1 MMDSKPKSKEQTGM
15 MAVRRRKYLSN
26 GGEEMEKY
34 KNMSE
39 ENE

>member
-1 MMDSKPKSKEQTGM
+1 MDSKSKVKEQAGM
-15 MAVRRRKYLSN
+15 LAVRRRKYLSN

-34 KNMSE
+34 KNTSE